1 MPNPLKHAQEVN
13 AFSEVYEVV
22 RTAVVVLDEQTYRI
36 DVLKGYAT
44 SDARYIA
51 RCSVQQQVTV
61 SLTAPDTP
69 RKGSRKDELV
79 TLWVDYPFPTPIEGK
94 GPKTTLTQALA
105 CLAEQRAV
113 VPT

>member
-44 SDARYIA
+44 PDARYIA
-51 RCSVQQQVTV
+51 RCSVQQHVTV

-69 RKGSRKDELV
+69 RKGARKDERV
-79 TLWVDYPFPTPIEGK
+79 TVWVEYPFPSPVEGK

-105 CLAEQRAV
+105 CLAEQRAA